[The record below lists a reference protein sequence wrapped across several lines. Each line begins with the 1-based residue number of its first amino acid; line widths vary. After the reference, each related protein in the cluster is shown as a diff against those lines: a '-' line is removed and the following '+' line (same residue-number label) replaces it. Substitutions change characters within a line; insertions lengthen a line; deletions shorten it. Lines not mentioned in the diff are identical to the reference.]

1 MISELKRGRI
11 ILILIL
17 TIGIGL
23 IAYRVYQD
31 EKAREAKRIDMIGA
45 VDPATLVASKKPVTK
60 LQIGVTYI
68 AYSKKEWG
76 DYVWNY
82 IKVLPNKRILSIE
95 DQAHHPRSFYY
106 RKLEDGDDDAKWLT
120 IDESD
125 YEVKGKNY
133 FATSGIETRLIFDVR
148 ENVKKG
154 SHGDYAYKQRW
165 WGAGALEFKNGHY
178 RDNTVRLDGYPGDLY
193 KAKAQLPNSLD
204 EYVSQYKLASEPPV
218 ISGEDGS

>member
-1 MISELKRGRI
+1 MISKLKRGRI

-17 TIGIGL
+17 TIGISL
-23 IAYRVYQD
+23 IVYRVYQD

-45 VDPATLVASKKPVTK
+45 VDPATLVASRKPITK
-60 LQIGVTYI
+60 LQVGVTYI

-76 DYVWNY
+76 NYSWQYVRL
-82 IKVLPNKRILSIE
+82 LPDKHILLIE
-95 DQAHHPRSFYY
+95 DQAHHPKSFYY
-106 RKLEDGDDDAKWLT
+106 KRLRNGDDDSKWLS
-120 IDESD
+120 INSSG

-133 FATSGIETRLIFDVR
+133 FSTSGIGARLIFNVK

-154 SHGDYAYKQRW
+154 SRGDYSYKKRE
-165 WGAGALEFKNGHY
+165 WGAIALEFKNGRY
-178 RDNTVRLDGYPGDLY
+178 RTNAVRLDGYPGNLY
-193 KAKAQLPNSLD
+193 KAKAQLPDSLD